1 MLRAERMFGIGGQVV
16 FAEGQLATDG
26 AVHGGICDN

>member
-1 MLRAERMFGIGGQVV
+1 MLRPESIFGIRGQVV